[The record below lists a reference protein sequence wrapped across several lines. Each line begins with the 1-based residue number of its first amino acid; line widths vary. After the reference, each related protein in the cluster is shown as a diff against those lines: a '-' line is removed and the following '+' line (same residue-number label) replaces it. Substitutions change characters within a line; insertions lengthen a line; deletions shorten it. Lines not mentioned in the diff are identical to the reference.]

1 MEYFY
6 SAYLYRDGQQV
17 AFCDGVL
24 EVTELVKSK
33 DMDEIRKVILERNK
47 GYDNLH
53 IVALTYLP
61 QKV

>member
-17 AFCDGVL
+17 VFCDGVL
-24 EVTELVKSK
+24 KVTELVNSK
-33 DMDEIRKVILERNK
+33 DMDEIRKTILEHNK

-61 QKV
+61 